1 VILFIFKDGGDLVDD
16 TKQYTLWIES
26 EEWLEH
32 SWDIYDTNTD
42 VIVTFQKGD
51 RWVASFYT
59 YKNIYSLAAKNRE
72 TGENLSGKYCW
83 GSDMFLIEECS
94 RACIEEVISDLIH
107 ENNFESV
114 FRKCENYDV

>member
-1 VILFIFKDGGDLVDD
+1 VDD

-51 RWVASFYT
+51 RWVASF
-59 YKNIYSLAAKNRE
+59 
-72 TGENLSGKYCW
+72 
-83 GSDMFLIEECS
+83 
-94 RACIEEVISDLIH
+94 
-107 ENNFESV
+107 
-114 FRKCENYDV
+114 

>member
-1 VILFIFKDGGDLVDD
+1 MW
-16 TKQYTLWIES
+16 WIES

-51 RWVASFYT
+51 
-59 YKNIYSLAAKNRE
+59 
-72 TGENLSGKYCW
+72 
-83 GSDMFLIEECS
+83 
-94 RACIEEVISDLIH
+94 IEEVISDLIH